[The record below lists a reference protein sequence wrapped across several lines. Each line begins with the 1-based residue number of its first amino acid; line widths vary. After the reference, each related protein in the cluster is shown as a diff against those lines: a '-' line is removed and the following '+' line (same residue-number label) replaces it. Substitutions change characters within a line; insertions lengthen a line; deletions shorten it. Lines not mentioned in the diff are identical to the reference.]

1 MSMGILLHI
10 LNLHCQHLLT
20 EKEEEHFSALFK
32 ILKTCTTVT
41 EGVLTVTS
49 GKVFLMRL
57 NILLWD
63 CRSPIVRG
71 SLAPSLVLPFDFSF
85 RLFPS
90 RTAFTYGEKTQLT
103 FHMLREFKG
112 YRCTQRY
119 TFGFFRDYTL
129 IVSKAKG
136 WFTLNKRHNTIVVI
150 HFKSMESNVIF
161 VTG

>member
-1 MSMGILLHI
+1 MGLGVIDFLHSAATKWVWVFCYI
-10 LNLHCQHLLT
+10 SWIYTVNTYWL
-20 EKEEEHFSALFK
+20 KKKEEHFNALFK

-41 EGVLTVTS
+41 EVVLTVTS

-71 SLAPSLVLPFDFSF
+71 SLAPSFVLPFDFSF
-85 RLFPS
+85 RSFPS

-112 YRCTQRY
+112 SRCTQRY

-129 IVSKAKG
+129 IVSKANG
-136 WFTLNKRHNTIVVI
+136 
-150 HFKSMESNVIF
+150 
-161 VTG
+161 